1 VSLLRKSILPA
12 LIVSALASAAAF
24 AQDEDSGEIKYA
36 EPGLYTTTDEGHT
49 FLIQEGEVLEMGPG
63 AAGFAGKD
71 GLRRLDS
78 IPAGLNWPCSGL
90 AAQSRKFA
98 TYSFTDLPDSDKAQ
112 EIVKRYFEIPEVIE
126 PIPDWID
133 GEFHGKFS
141 VNEIL
146 QFSSEEYWYHP
157 NTDRPFMDKK
167 RPKTLLIALF
177 VGINQ
182 VIIDSHAFDALREIY
197 GDDEIPVVFEFN
209 DSNVV
214 PISYFGE
221 NVSLEEV
228 FAAFQERGIKIADV
242 PMWWLGDFALTP
254 TAAEFERYFDIP
266 PLEDIS
272 AKKQAALRE
281 DLEKYGF
288 TRKPIIVSVL
298 AESETMVIDQPERL
312 RIAFEMGF
320 THIPTSLNFVEPDT
334 ILAKCGPG
342 TPTGSSG
349 AAISGESTPV
359 GGATIPP
366 GSGVTPPPTDPAP
379 PTEPEEPASPS

>member
-1 VSLLRKSILPA
+1 MKGNAVNHLKKTLPA
-12 LIVSALASAAAF
+12 LIALALTSAAAY
-24 AQDEDSGEIKYA
+24 AQDEDSGETKFV

-49 FLIQEGEVLEMGPG
+49 FLIQDGEILEMGPG
-63 AAGFAGKD
+63 ESGFAGKD
-71 GLRRLDS
+71 GLRRIES
-78 IPAGLNWPCSGL
+78 IPPGLNWPCSGL

-98 TYSFTDLPDSDKAQ
+98 TYSFDDLPDSDKAK
-112 EIVKRYFEIPEVIE
+112 EIIRRYFEIPEVIE

-133 GEFHGKFS
+133 GEYHGKFS

-157 NTDRPFMDKK
+157 DPDRPFMDKK

-182 VIIDSHAFDALREIY
+182 VIIDNHAFEALRKIH
-197 GDDEIPVVFEFN
+197 GNDEIPVVFKFN

-214 PISYFGE
+214 PISYFGD

-228 FAAFQERGIKIADV
+228 FTAFKERGIKLADV
-242 PMWWLGDFALTP
+242 PMWWLGDFTLTP
-254 TAAEFERYFDIP
+254 TAAEFELFFDIP

-272 AKKQAALRE
+272 PKKQAALRE

-288 TRKPIIVSVL
+288 TRKPLIVSVL
-298 AESETMVIDQPERL
+298 ADSDSMVIDQPERL

-320 THIPTSLNFVEPDT
+320 ARIPTSLNFIEPDAILDA
-334 ILAKCGPG
+334 ILARCGPG
-342 TPTGSSG
+342 TPSG
-349 AAISGESTPV
+349 TSASAISGESTPI

-366 GSGVTPPPTDPAP
+366 GSVTPPPTDPA
-379 PTEPEEPASPS
+379 ASDS

>member
-1 VSLLRKSILPA
+1 VGQLRKSILPA

-24 AQDEDSGEIKYA
+24 AQDEDSGEIKFA

-49 FLIQEGEVLEMGPG
+49 FLIQDGEVLEMGPG
-63 AAGFAGKD
+63 EAGFAGKD
-71 GLRRLDS
+71 GLKRLDS
-78 IPAGLNWPCSGL
+78 IPAGLNWPCSG
-90 AAQSRKFA
+90 
-98 TYSFTDLPDSDKAQ
+98 
-112 EIVKRYFEIPEVIE
+112 IKRYFEIPEVIE
-126 PIPDWID
+126 PIPNWID
-133 GEFHGKFS
+133 GEYHGKFS
-141 VNEIL
+141 MNEIL
-146 QFSSEEYWYHP
+146 QYSSEEYWYHP
-157 NTDRPFMDKK
+157 NPDRPFMDKK

-214 PISYFGE
+214 PISYFGD

-228 FAAFQERGIKIADV
+228 FTAFQERGIKIADV

-312 RIAFEMGF
+312 RMAFEMGF

-349 AAISGESTPV
+349 AAISGESTPI

-379 PTEPEEPASPS
+379 PTEPEDPASPS